1 MARVPVLAAG
11 GIVLRREKT
20 PLIAVVR
27 LRKRDEWVLPKGKLD
42 DGETPR
48 DAAERADDGIART
61 DHDRRIGIG
70 RTQAGLELARKT
82 IMQALE
88 VGLAR
93 LGKIEIGKQPPA
105 GDREIADQG
114 LLDLAEPAHEPGQ
127 GRPRD
132 TIGQQEVQVFLLGQS
147 GDQASNCHESVSGI
161 D

>member
-1 MARVPVLAAG
+1 MKAVIHAG
-11 GIVLRREKT
+11 RQ
-20 PLIAVVR
+20 PQ
-27 LRKRDEWVLPKGKLD
+27 RDEPPISMRLHQRGIAEQIEQRIRRALD
-42 DGETPR
+42 LKQFAVGD
-48 DAAERADDGIART
+48 DAERADDGIGRA
-61 DHDRRIGIG
+61 DHDRRIGIR